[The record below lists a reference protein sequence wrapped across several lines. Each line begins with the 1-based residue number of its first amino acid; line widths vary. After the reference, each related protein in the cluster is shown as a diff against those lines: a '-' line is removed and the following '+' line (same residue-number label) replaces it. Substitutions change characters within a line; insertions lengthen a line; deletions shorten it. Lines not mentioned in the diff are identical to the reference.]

1 MSRKRIELSEKVEK
15 LTAKYL
21 QVTNED
27 LNDLVNNALKAY
39 LVDRLN
45 SNQIKEALKDG
56 DDVSSKYRGK
66 LFNIDDLNQF

>member
-39 LVDRLN
+39 LVDHLN
-45 SNQIKEALKDG
+45 SNQIKEALKNG
-56 DDVSSKYRGK
+56 DDVSSKYRGN

>member
-39 LVDRLN
+39 LVDHLN
-45 SNQIKEALKDG
+45 SNQIKEALKNG
-56 DDVSSKYRGK
+56 DDVSYKYRGN